1 MSKKRLF
8 LIACPIYLLFY
19 MGDALLSSYYGIY
32 FVSRELNANQRSLL
46 LAIIPFALFGGCL
59 LFSYLAKTPKRALW
73 LFRLCAF
80 LETALVLSYP
90 ICETFA
96 PLLVITSL
104 LGFFNGAPF
113 ALIEGY
119 LVPLVRQKGGNYSTI
134 RIFGSLGYIVSL
146 GLGFFLL
153 RDLPVKDCYFFST
166 AFFALSLVLSFFL
179 RYEEAEAEEQK
190 DEGHKTVFGKSGW
203 IYIASQFLLFGAYN
217 ASLYV
222 LPLQLH
228 DLSFGD
234 ENYSLARSIAVAA
247 ELGLL
252 LLMPLL
258 SKLLRNKKTMLYI
271 GMGLIAVSTI
281 FPCFVTNPW
290 ALAYGNLIVGHV
302 GKAFL
307 FAFEALF
314 LIEVVG
320 KESLGRMLTIKVGG
334 YNFSTAVLNLLSGAV
349 SQGWGYRGYFLLL
362 LGMEVLGIAL
372 FVFVHPQKINTIMSQ
387 KA

>member
-1 MSKKRLF
+1 
-8 LIACPIYLLFY
+8 
-19 MGDALLSSYYGIY
+19 
-32 FVSRELNANQRSLL
+32 
-46 LAIIPFALFGGCL
+46 
-59 LFSYLAKTPKRALW
+59 
-73 LFRLCAF
+73 
-80 LETALVLSYP
+80 
-90 ICETFA
+90 
-96 PLLVITSL
+96 
-104 LGFFNGAPF
+104 
-113 ALIEGY
+113 
-119 LVPLVRQKGGNYSTI
+119 
-134 RIFGSLGYIVSL
+134 
-146 GLGFFLL
+146 
-153 RDLPVKDCYFFST
+153 
-166 AFFALSLVLSFFL
+166 VLSFFL
-179 RYEEAEAEEQK
+179 RYEETEAEEQK

-247 ELGLL
+247 ELGML

-271 GMGLIAVSTI
+271 GMGLITVSTI

-320 KESLGRMLTIKVGG
+320 KESLGRMLAIKVGG

-372 FVFVHPQKINTIMSQ
+372 FVFVHPQKTNTIMPQ